1 MRYVMRLLGQSPVI
15 GKMIAGVLIGPSL
28 LGAHAPTWFHSF
40 FPQESR
46 PILFSIS
53 LLGLTLYMFVVGL
66 EFRADLF
73 SKVFSHCRISFHS
86 WYSGPL
92 SAWRNSCFLAL
103 SSGRFFSDSISL
115 PVRSPLQREVL
126 TMRRPGSF

>member
-40 FPQESR
+40 FSQESR

-73 SKVFSHCRISFHS
+73 SKVFSHCLISFPS
-86 WYSGPL
+86 WYSAP
-92 SAWRNSCFLAL
+92 FLLGGILAFWL
-103 SSGRFFSDSISL
+103 CHRGGFFPTPFPCRYDRPCSGKF
-115 PVRSPLQREVL
+115 
-126 TMRRPGSF
+126 